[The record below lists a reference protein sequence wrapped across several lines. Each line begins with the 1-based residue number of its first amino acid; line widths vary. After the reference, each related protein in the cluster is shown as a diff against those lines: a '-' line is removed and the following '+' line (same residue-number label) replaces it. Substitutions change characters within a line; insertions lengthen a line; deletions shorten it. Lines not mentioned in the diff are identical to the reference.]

1 MRQNL
6 GKMKNVRG
14 GEEIVNI
21 MASSLNSETT
31 LVVEAESPITDSQ
44 VKVKK
49 HTPRRTYDAEYKSR
63 ILSALANCES
73 ASERGALLRREG
85 LYHSRICAWKQ
96 QQENEKLTSKQPKG
110 LRVDH
115 LSRENEQLKKRLA
128 HAEAIIDLQKKIS
141 NLLGIHTLS
150 TEINESK

>member
-1 MRQNL
+1 MTSNL
-6 GKMKNVRG
+6 KSDTTPVFT
-14 GEEIVNI
+14 EEP
-21 MASSLNSETT
+21 
-31 LVVEAESPITDSQ
+31 PIADSQ

-49 HTPRRTYDAEYKSR
+49 YTPRRTYDAAYKSR
-63 ILSALANCES
+63 IIAAFDNCES

-96 QQENEKLTSKQPKG
+96 QQANGKSTSKQPKG

-115 LSRENEQLKKRLA
+115 LSRENEQLKKKLA

-141 NLLGIHTLS
+141 NLLGVHTLS
-150 TEINESK
+150 TEISESK